1 MDKLSYALGL
11 SMGHNFLGSGIKSLN
26 VEDFAKGVEAVYK
39 QEKPEI
45 SFDEAKKII
54 NEFFSNLQDEIAETN
69 KQAGKEFLAENA
81 KRSGVVVLPSGLQ
94 YEVLAE
100 GKGRKPKATDKVQ
113 CHYHGTLIDGQV
125 FDSSIQRGTP
135 AVFGVNQVIPGWVE
149 ALQLMPE
156 GAKWKL
162 YIPSDLAYGAQ
173 GAGEMIP
180 PHSTLIF
187 EVELQ
192 KILSK

>member
-45 SFDEAKKII
+45 SFDEAKRII
-54 NEFFSNLQDEIAETN
+54 NEFFSNLQDQIAGEN
-69 KQAGKEFLAENA
+69 KRAGEEFLAENA
-81 KRSGVVVLPSGLQ
+81 KRPGVVTLPSGLQ
-94 YEVLAE
+94 YEVLTE

-156 GAKWKL
+156 GSRWKL
-162 YIPSDLAYGAQ
+162 YIPSALAYGEQ
-173 GAGEMIP
+173 GAGGSIP
-180 PHSTLIF
+180 ANAALVF
-187 EVELQ
+187 EVELI
-192 KILSK
+192 KIL

>member
-100 GKGRKPKATDKVQ
+100 GKGRKPKVTDKVQ

-156 GAKWKL
+156 GSRWEL
-162 YIPSDLAYGAQ
+162 YIPSDLAYGEQ
-173 GAGEMIP
+173 GAGGSIP
-180 PHSTLIF
+180 ANATLIF
-187 EVELQ
+187 EVELI
-192 KILSK
+192 KIL

>member
-100 GKGRKPKATDKVQ
+100 GKGRKPKVTDKVQ

-156 GAKWKL
+156 GDKWKL

-180 PHSTLIF
+180 PHSTLVF

>member
-81 KRSGVVVLPSGLQ
+81 KRSGGGGLPNMKCLPREKVVSRKLPI
-94 YEVLAE
+94 
-100 GKGRKPKATDKVQ
+100 K
-113 CHYHGTLIDGQV
+113 
-125 FDSSIQRGTP
+125 F
-135 AVFGVNQVIPGWVE
+135 NVII
-149 ALQLMPE
+149 M
-156 GAKWKL
+156 
-162 YIPSDLAYGAQ
+162 
-173 GAGEMIP
+173 
-180 PHSTLIF
+180 
-187 EVELQ
+187 EL
-192 KILSK
+192 

>member
-100 GKGRKPKATDKVQ
+100 GKGRKPKVTDKVQ

-156 GAKWKL
+156 GSRWKL
-162 YIPSDLAYGAQ
+162 YRPSDLAYGEQ
-173 GAGEMIP
+173 GAGGSIP
-180 PHSTLIF
+180 ANATLIF
-187 EVELQ
+187 EVELI
-192 KILSK
+192 KIL

>member
-69 KQAGKEFLAENA
+69 MKCLPREK
-81 KRSGVVVLPSGLQ
+81 VVSRKLPI
-94 YEVLAE
+94 
-100 GKGRKPKATDKVQ
+100 K
-113 CHYHGTLIDGQV
+113 
-125 FDSSIQRGTP
+125 F
-135 AVFGVNQVIPGWVE
+135 NVII
-149 ALQLMPE
+149 M
-156 GAKWKL
+156 
-162 YIPSDLAYGAQ
+162 
-173 GAGEMIP
+173 
-180 PHSTLIF
+180 
-187 EVELQ
+187 EL
-192 KILSK
+192 

>member
-100 GKGRKPKATDKVQ
+100 GKGRKPKVTDKVQ
-113 CHYHGTLIDGQV
+113 CHYHGTVIDGQV

-156 GAKWKL
+156 GSRWKL
-162 YIPSDLAYGAQ
+162 YIPSDLAYGEQ
-173 GAGEMIP
+173 GAGGSIP
-180 PHSTLIF
+180 ANATLIF
-187 EVELQ
+187 EVELI
-192 KILSK
+192 KIL

>member
-81 KRSGVVVLPSGLQ
+81 KRSGVVVCNMKCLPREKVVS
-94 YEVLAE
+94 
-100 GKGRKPKATDKVQ
+100 RKLPIK
-113 CHYHGTLIDGQV
+113 
-125 FDSSIQRGTP
+125 F
-135 AVFGVNQVIPGWVE
+135 NVII
-149 ALQLMPE
+149 M
-156 GAKWKL
+156 
-162 YIPSDLAYGAQ
+162 
-173 GAGEMIP
+173 
-180 PHSTLIF
+180 
-187 EVELQ
+187 EL
-192 KILSK
+192 

>member
-11 SMGHNFLGSGIKSLN
+11 SMGHIFLGSGIKSLN

-156 GAKWKL
+156 GSRWKL
-162 YIPSDLAYGAQ
+162 YIPSDLAYGEQ
-173 GAGEMIP
+173 GAGGSIP
-180 PHSTLIF
+180 ANATLIF
-187 EVELQ
+187 EVELI
-192 KILSK
+192 KIL

>member
-69 KQAGKEFLAENA
+69 KQAGKEFLAENMKCLPREKVVSR
-81 KRSGVVVLPSGLQ
+81 KRPI
-94 YEVLAE
+94 
-100 GKGRKPKATDKVQ
+100 K
-113 CHYHGTLIDGQV
+113 
-125 FDSSIQRGTP
+125 F
-135 AVFGVNQVIPGWVE
+135 NVII
-149 ALQLMPE
+149 M
-156 GAKWKL
+156 
-162 YIPSDLAYGAQ
+162 
-173 GAGEMIP
+173 
-180 PHSTLIF
+180 
-187 EVELQ
+187 EL
-192 KILSK
+192 